1 MITCHRI
8 FLEQRCNERGY
19 TIDEV
24 MPCVISQN
32 GDEWTIDTDHPSYP
46 RISKIVYVEPTT
58 ITFGPGTE
66 LKNLLSKIGIK
77 SSPDCSCNFKAQ
89 QMNNFEYQEPGW
101 CEKNIDII
109 IGWLKEESYKRG
121 LPFIEIVAREIV
133 KLAIRRAKKNIQ

>member
-32 GDEWTIDTDHPSYP
+32 GDEWTIDTDHAAYP

-66 LKNLLSKIGIK
+66 LKNLLSKIGIVLVIPTLAK
-77 SSPDCSCNFKAQ
+77 SPHHHSC
-89 QMNNFEYQEPGW
+89 
-101 CEKNIDII
+101 
-109 IGWLKEESYKRG
+109 G
-121 LPFIEIVAREIV
+121 L
-133 KLAIRRAKKNIQ
+133 AKFPE